1 MRRLRRATT
10 SRSAGFTLMEV
21 LITVVIGSLM
31 FTAATQVYLSQV
43 RSDML
48 LDTTLLLRQQ
58 ANRAAR
64 WIDSEAFR
72 ASGFDNVD
80 ATNCT
85 APTGT
90 SLRFSMRVPNPDN
103 PGSVVRVSFYSPT
116 GTTFGN
122 VVRCGPPVE
131 CPSGTACR
139 LNLDP
144 AAAAAVYLVSSNA
157 QLSVNP
163 APGATPVRS
172 VRYTLDLRSRD
183 ISSQLTRSAF
193 AGAPD
198 FTPPPPPP

>member
-1 MRRLRRATT
+1 MRRFRRATT
-10 SRSAGFTLMEV
+10 SRSAGFTLVEV

-31 FTAATQVYLSQV
+31 FTAVTQVYLSQV

-72 ASGFDNVD
+72 ASGFDNVN

-90 SLRFSMRVPNPDN
+90 SLRFSMLIPNPDN
-103 PGSVVRVSFYSPT
+103 PATVVRVSFYSPT

-131 CPSGTACR
+131 CPSGTACA
-139 LNLDP
+139 LAIAETP
-144 AAAAAVYLVSSNA
+144 VVYLVSGNA
-157 QLSVNP
+157 QLSVDP

-172 VRYTLDLRSRD
+172 IRYTLNLRSRD
-183 ISSQLTRSAF
+183 ISTELTRSAF

>member
-1 MRRLRRATT
+1 MRRFRRATT
-10 SRSAGFTLMEV
+10 SRSAGFTLVEV

-72 ASGFDNVD
+72 ASGFDNVN

-85 APTGT
+85 APAGT
-90 SLRFSMRVPNPDN
+90 SLRFSMRVPDPDN
-103 PGSVVRVSFYSPT
+103 PASVVRVSFYSPT
-116 GTTFGN
+116 GSTFGN
-122 VVRCGPPVE
+122 VVRCGPPVL
-131 CPSGTACR
+131 CPSGTACA
-139 LNLDP
+139 LAITGAP
-144 AAAAAVYLVSSNA
+144 VVYLVSGNA

-172 VRYTLDLRSRD
+172 IRYTLNLRSRD
-183 ISSQLTRSAF
+183 ISTELTRSAF

-198 FTPPPPPP
+198 FTPPPPSP